1 MQRKFAQKYSSKIV
15 SLLVSIVVLLSF
27 FGDIPKARA
36 TFPVISDVA
45 SGSVTSVSAIITW
58 TTDIASNSLVDYGLT
73 TAYGY
78 TSGDAIN
85 LVTDHSIEITGLV
98 PGTPYRFRVRSADS
112 TGDESSDDNSG
123 FGFTFTTVASPV
135 ISNVH
140 LADLGN
146 NYVTIDW
153 QTDVAAYPYVAY
165 GATDNY
171 GKLVGDEET
180 AVTSHSISLAGLTLG
195 NLYHYK
201 PRVKDIYGNFT
212 YYGSDNVFTVGSPH
226 LQSFTSSTSDETYGP
241 ASAINITANYS
252 ENLATGSTITVVL
265 NTGASV
271 TLDTITDSTK
281 LTGTYTVGATGSGQ
295 NTNDLTVS
303 SVTSQN
309 SCDSNSYCNTST
321 TLPTNNLAASADLA
335 IDTTAP
341 DFSAVLPVAS
351 SSINSV
357 TTTSD
362 ISYTLSE
369 TIENGTIMITQTG
382 GSGDGNSPH
391 TCTLT
396 SAALSSGA
404 HNNFDTTACSG
415 GAITLVDGAIYTFTF
430 DGEDA
435 PGNAASTITRTSVT
449 FDISSPILQS
459 FTSTTTDGTYG
470 PTANINITANYSE
483 NLASGSTA
491 TVVLDTGASVT
502 LDTITDNTKLT
513 GSYTVGATGSGQ
525 NTSDLLVSSLTSQNS
540 CDGAGNCQ
548 IGTDVPGTNI
558 NAGSELVIDT
568 IAPTAPTSVLFVTD
582 PINSTNTTSTTLR
595 IIGEINSTIYYS
607 IDDTDGGT
615 SAVTGNIA
623 MEGDGS
629 TDVTNINL
637 SGLTDG
643 TLTGVAYL
651 RDAAGNN
658 SGNTQDTVTKDTT
671 NPTFTIQY
679 YSDAELTNSLGD
691 NPHLKAGI
699 YYLKIISG
707 ETLNA
712 TPTISF
718 DAQGSANDINDAT
731 TSFVSGT
738 DYTYTRTIAS
748 DVAADG
754 TALETITITGT
765 DAFGNTANAIAPSD
779 AGTKAAYTDTIK
791 PTVSGSVLPVNAKA
805 GSVTVDLTFDENAN
819 QLIAP
824 TVVLRKQDSSTLPVT
839 GSFTGPTTWSGTA
852 TVAPS
857 DANGTTTLEVSFAAD
872 LAGNVM
878 NANNNVTTFT
888 IDTTNPILIINSGV
902 DVGPT
907 KNDTINITTSD
918 TGSGVTS
925 QFHGFSSDAT
935 CDTDDTID
943 TAFVSGSDFVISGDH
958 TDYLCS
964 RAIDNAGNIG
974 YQLVGQLNVDNSVPT
989 ITSVSSMVSDE
1000 RYNANDVIDI
1010 NVVFSEAVTS
1020 AEVLITLETGTTDRT
1035 CTFSISD
1042 SDTGSC
1048 NYIVQAGDISEDLDT
1063 KSISGTINDQAGNT
1077 MVDFTPDTNLA
1088 DNKDL
1093 IIDTTSPIVNIISPL
1108 NGNHVNGDV
1117 EIFFSDDDTTDPQ
1130 CSLDNT
1136 NWVTCSSGVTTLADL
1151 TDWVALSDGLFTLY
1165 LRDTDLAGNIGT
1177 DNETGIIKDTDAPRI
1192 QTVSSNHDN
1201 GRFNVGE
1208 IIDIDITFSRNVTST
1223 ENVDLYLETGSNDR
1237 FCTFS
1242 VTDSNIASCD
1252 YTVQPTD
1259 MSDDLAIKFIT
1270 PVVGN
1275 ITDQVG
1281 NEMTNFTPITNLDE
1295 NKDIIID
1302 TLGATITNVT
1312 SGHDNGVFGIDEEI
1326 NIGVTFSE
1334 IVTSDG
1340 FVTITLDT
1348 GGSCTFTLTNSTD
1361 GSCNY
1366 VVDEGENST
1375 DLNVSAISGTINDQI
1390 GNSMTNFVPAT
1401 NLSANKEIVIDTTLA
1416 GNPTITNITS
1426 SKDDGAYKA
1435 GEIIPIE
1442 LTFSEAITTNGDVT
1456 VTLETGATDRTCT
1469 FNASNSTTAS
1479 CNYVV
1484 EAGDISSDLEVSLVS
1499 GVIADQA
1506 SNPMIDFTPLAN
1518 LAYNKNIVIDT
1529 TNPDAPVV
1537 TLLDPIND
1545 ANKNSA
1551 TITGTGEANTSVNYS
1566 IDDVNGNTSAKTGS
1580 GSVDGSGNI
1589 NITNINLTGL
1599 DGGTLTATV
1608 YLTDNAGNNSTNAT
1622 DTATSNIIL
1631 PTITNITSSKDDG
1644 AYKAGEIIPIE
1655 LTFSEAITTNGDV
1668 TVTLETGATDRTC
1681 TFNASNS
1688 TTASCNYV
1696 VEAGDISSDL
1706 EVSLVSGVIADQASN
1721 PMIDFTPLANL
1732 AYNKNIVIDTTN
1744 PDAPVVTLLDPIND
1758 ANKNSATITG
1768 TGEANTSVNYSIDDV
1783 NGNTSAKTGSGSV
1796 DGSGNINI
1804 TNINLTGLDGGTLTA
1819 TVYLTDIAGNSGTV
1833 GTDDATSSVALPTI
1847 TSISSDKDN
1856 RSYSVGTVIDID
1868 FTFSESVTSNGNVTV
1883 TLETGTND
1891 RSCTFQ
1897 VTDSDTASCNY
1908 VVQANDASLD
1918 LDVLS
1923 VSGTILDGTSNPM
1936 ADFIPLTNLAA
1947 NKDIIIDTTIL
1958 SLVSFTSATI
1968 DGSYGPLSTINIT
1981 ATYSEALT
1989 VGSNISL
1996 SLSSGATIVLDT
2008 IVNNDTLSGTYTVG
2022 TAGSGENTNDLS
2034 VSEIT
2039 EHNSCDLALN
2049 CISGTTLPGINIADG
2064 SNILIDALSPIF
2076 SEVMPLNSSN
2086 IDSVTS
2092 ASDISYTLS
2101 ESLASGSI
2109 VITRTAWEL
2118 DPNSPHTCTL
2128 SGAHLASGQ
2137 HENFDTANCVE
2148 GAITLVTGA
2157 VYTFDFNG
2165 EDAFGNHATEVS
2177 KTGISFGL
2185 DNIPPVIS
2193 DVLVT
2198 NITSSSATITWDTDE
2213 SSNSLVDYGTSTA
2226 YGETKGDAN
2235 ADTTTHS
2242 VEISDLLPGTDY
2254 LLRVRS
2260 MDASD
2265 NTALDDNSGAGYAF
2279 ATLDMPTIS
2288 NIDVTALTSD
2298 NATINWDTSANV
2310 YGYVEYGVTTS
2321 YGKVIG
2327 DEDTLKNDHTIDLP
2341 GLFAET
2347 TYHFRIRIK
2356 DTYGNYSVSGDETF
2370 ETLVNADDN
2379 DPPVITNVAVSSITS
2394 ARATFTWT
2402 TDEPASSFV
2411 EYGKTTSYG
2420 EKYGN
2425 DILATD
2431 HSITLPAS
2439 LDGETL
2445 YHFRVASSDSARNES
2460 VSSDETFTTLT
2471 GSSDSDPASGGS
2483 SSNISG
2489 IKISDITSSTAM
2501 VQWKTNQ
2508 VCNGIVRYGLDKEY
2522 GYSTAEDTTIGSL
2535 DKFEKNH
2542 AVLLTNLLSNTK
2554 YNYQVIS
2561 YDTVG
2566 NISVSGNKTFST
2578 SDLSSISKVTIESV
2592 TLTSAVILWETGEP
2606 TNSELEYGLSTNYG
2620 QVQKNSKLSNFHRVE
2635 LKNLAN
2641 DQTYH
2646 FRIKGKIENSGLI
2659 SSDDYVFATYPKPE
2673 VQKYELKE
2681 VTDYEA
2687 TISWNTNIP
2696 TESSVEYLNI
2706 NNPEDKGSQGFPEA
2720 SSTHELTIIGLE
2732 QGSEYEMKI
2741 KGVDINKNAF
2751 ESSPFTVKTQK
2762 DITPPVISNI
2772 NTESSLVNKKENQVQ
2787 SIIFWK
2793 TDEPATSQVFFDI
2806 GMNRAEGYG
2815 QSSKEDTN
2823 LTTNHLV
2830 VLPDL
2835 KPGLVYRF
2843 KVASKDKNE
2852 NLQESD
2858 TYSLLT
2864 PRRDQSVIQLIIANF
2879 EQTFG
2884 WMKNIKLNK

>member
-1608 YLTDNAGNNSTNAT
+1608 YLTD
-1622 DTATSNIIL
+1622 
-1631 PTITNITSSKDDG
+1631 
-1644 AYKAGEIIPIE
+1644 
-1655 LTFSEAITTNGDV
+1655 
-1668 TVTLETGATDRTC
+1668 
-1681 TFNASNS
+1681 
-1688 TTASCNYV
+1688 
-1696 VEAGDISSDL
+1696 
-1706 EVSLVSGVIADQASN
+1706 
-1721 PMIDFTPLANL
+1721 
-1732 AYNKNIVIDTTN
+1732 
-1744 PDAPVVTLLDPIND
+1744 
-1758 ANKNSATITG
+1758 
-1768 TGEANTSVNYSIDDV
+1768 
-1783 NGNTSAKTGSGSV
+1783 
-1796 DGSGNINI
+1796 
-1804 TNINLTGLDGGTLTA
+1804 
-1819 TVYLTDIAGNSGTV
+1819 IAGNSGTV